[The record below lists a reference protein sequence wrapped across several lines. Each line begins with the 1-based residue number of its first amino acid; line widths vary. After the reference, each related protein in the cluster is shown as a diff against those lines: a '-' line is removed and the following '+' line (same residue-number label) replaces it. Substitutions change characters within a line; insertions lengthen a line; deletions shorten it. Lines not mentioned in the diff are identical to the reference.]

1 MKSERQLNF
10 WYSAQQVFYYAGF
23 CAVVGYASVFMLAK
37 GFSNSGIGMVLAA
50 GNVLALFL
58 QPLLATWCDRHPEFP
73 LQRLV
78 LICTAIIIA
87 CSLALWLLPVG
98 TAAIAA
104 VMVILMTVCTTLMPF
119 MNSLAFVFER
129 LGMTMNYGA
138 ARGVGSGA
146 YALSSLAV
154 GRMAESLSA
163 DVIPVYTVIM
173 TILMAVC
180 VFLYRLGP
188 EAPQASGTET
198 EKKQPAQLSFG
209 GFVHRYLMFTLFLAG
224 AMLVYLDH
232 AFINNFFIQV
242 ILPLGG
248 TSADMGTAVFIA
260 ASLEVPVM
268 TLFRRIERRFGCE
281 NIIRFS
287 IFMFMV
293 KHIVTYFAA
302 SMAAIYAAQLLQTFA
317 YALFMPASVYYVNEI
332 IDLSDQVKGQSMVTI
347 AMTAAGIIADLLGGI
362 MIDRLG
368 MHETLLVTAALSVI
382 GTVIVFMTAGRAD
395 IHKGETGRQGR

>member
-1 MKSERQLNF
+1 MKSEKQLNF

-23 CAVVGYASVFMLAK
+23 CAVVGYASVYMLAK

-58 QPLLATWCDRHPEFP
+58 QPLLASWCDRHPEFP

-78 LICTAIIIA
+78 LICTAVIAA
-87 CSLALWLLPVG
+87 CSLSLHLLPVG

-104 VMVILMTVCTTLMPF
+104 IMVILMTVCTTLMPF

-129 LGMTMNYGA
+129 LGITMNYGA
-138 ARGVGSGA
+138 ARGLGSGA

-154 GRMAESLSA
+154 GRMAASLSA

-180 VFLYRLGP
+180 VLLYRLGP
-188 EAPQASGTET
+188 AAPQRTEAAAAAA
-198 EKKQPAQLSFG
+198 EHPAQLSFG
-209 GFVHRYLMFTLFLAG
+209 GFVRRYLMFTLFLAG

-242 ILPLGG
+242 VSPLGG
-248 TSADMGTAVFIA
+248 TSADMGTAVSIA
-260 ASLEVPVM
+260 AGLEVPVM
-268 TLFRRIERRFGCE
+268 ILFRRIEKRFGCE

-287 IFMFMV
+287 IFMFTV

-362 MIDRLG
+362 MIDGLG
-368 MHETLLVTAALSVI
+368 MHETLLVTAVLSVI
-382 GTVIVFMTAGRAD
+382 GTVIVFLTAGRAD
-395 IHKGETGRQGR
+395 IHKGETGR